1 MVDALQPANNNT
13 IVNRRV
19 GNGRAYYYVVCRLCL
34 NTSRRKGGR
43 TGAKHRPTVEIEQG
57 SPLWDFKDA
66 LPDVEAFVRENPL
79 YDWSELAVA
88 LELDYRSL
96 KRFLRGQ
103 GLLSPRGQRIDAVN
117 LRLGEC
123 NSGGYSS
130 LVDLIE
136 KTEALR
142 QSANDRRLA
151 RKLDDPPIDRR
162 SSLYP
167 LRSIMPRVARA
178 VNDNQVP
185 WSPVAG
191 ALGVAPITLRN
202 YLLRAGVEP
211 LSRERRAAARFAGM
225 LDSMGDTARQL
236 REGV

>member
-1 MVDALQPANNNT
+1 MVDARQPANNNT

-19 GNGRAYYYVVCRLCL
+19 VKGQAYYSVTCRLCL

-43 TGAKHRPTVEIEQG
+43 TGAKHRQPAEIEQG
-57 SPLWDFKDA
+57 SLLWDFMDA

-79 YDWSELAVA
+79 YDWAELAVA

-130 LVDLIE
+130 LVDLTE
-136 KTEALR
+136 KIEALR
-142 QSANDRRLA
+142 QSAHERRLD
-151 RKLDDPPIDRR
+151 RKLDDPPIAHW
-162 SSLYP
+162 SALYP

-178 VNDNQVP
+178 INDNQVS
-185 WSPVAG
+185 WSPVAD
-191 ALGVAPITLRN
+191 ALGVNRTTLRN
-202 YLLRAGVEP
+202 YLLAAGLEPSSRA
-211 LSRERRAAARFAGM
+211 RRSFAGM